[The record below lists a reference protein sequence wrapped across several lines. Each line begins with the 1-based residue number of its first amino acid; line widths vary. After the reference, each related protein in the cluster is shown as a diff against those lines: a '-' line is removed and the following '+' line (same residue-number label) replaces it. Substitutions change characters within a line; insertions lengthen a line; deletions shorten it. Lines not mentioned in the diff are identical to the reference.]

1 MPRQTAAVEAKSAQK
16 PLNVA
21 VAFRRIRKA
30 IRPYPKAAMFQ
41 LADEGYRTVF
51 ELVVSCIISVRT
63 RDEVTL
69 AVTRRLFEKA
79 RTPAAMLSLSPD
91 ELDDLI
97 RPSTFHENKVRSI
110 LAIARR
116 AVNEF
121 DGRIPADSAVLLGL
135 PGVGP
140 KCANL
145 VLGIAAGRPC
155 ISVDVHVHRVVNRW
169 GLVQTTTPE
178 RTMTA
183 LEEKL
188 PRRLWVETNE
198 LLMPF
203 GKHVCT
209 GILPHCSTCP
219 VLDTCRQIGVTTHR

>member
-1 MPRQTAAVEAKSAQK
+1 
-16 PLNVA
+16 
-21 VAFRRIRKA
+21 
-30 IRPYPKAAMFQ
+30 
-41 LADEGYRTVF
+41 
-51 ELVVSCIISVRT
+51 
-63 RDEVTL
+63 
-69 AVTRRLFEKA
+69 
-79 RTPAAMLSLSPD
+79 
-91 ELDDLI
+91 
-97 RPSTFHENKVRSI
+97 
-110 LAIARR
+110 
-116 AVNEF
+116 
-121 DGRIPADSAVLLGL
+121 VLLDL

-178 RTMTA
+178 RTMAA
-183 LEEKL
+183 LEEQL

-209 GILPHCSTCP
+209 GTSPHCSTCP
-219 VLDTCRQIGVTTHR
+219 VLDMCRQVGVTTHR

>member
-1 MPRQTAAVEAKSAQK
+1 MPRQSTVKK
-16 PLNVA
+16 PLDVT

-41 LADEGYRTVF
+41 LADEGYRSVF

-63 RDEVTL
+63 RDETMLPVS
-69 AVTRRLFEKA
+69 RRLFAKA
-79 RTPAAMLSLSPD
+79 RTPAAMLSLSHD
-91 ELDDLI
+91 EIDDLI
-97 RPSTFHENKVRSI
+97 RPSTFHENKVHSI
-110 LAIARR
+110 RAIARR
-116 AVNEF
+116 AVDEF
-121 DGRIPADSAVLLGL
+121 DGQLPADPDVLLDL

-178 RTMTA
+178 RTMAA

-188 PRRLWVETNE
+188 PRRRWVEINE

-209 GILPHCSTCP
+209 GTLPRCSTCP
-219 VLDTCRQIGVTTHR
+219 VLEMCRQIGVTTHR

>member
-1 MPRQTAAVEAKSAQK
+1 MPKK

-21 VAFRRIRKA
+21 LAFRRIRKA
-30 IRPYPKAAMFQ
+30 IQPYPKAAMFQ
-41 LADEGYRTVF
+41 LTDEGFRSVF

-69 AVTRRLFEKA
+69 PVARRLFVKA
-79 RTPAAMLSLSPD
+79 RTPAAMLSLALD
-91 ELDDLI
+91 QIDDLI
-97 RPSTFHENKVRSI
+97 RPSTFHENKARQI
-110 LAIARR
+110 AAIARR
-116 AVNEF
+116 AADEF
-121 DGRIPADSAVLLGL
+121 DGQLPADADTLLDL

-145 VLGIAAGRPC
+145 VLGIAAGQPC

-169 GLVQTTTPE
+169 GLVQTATPE

-183 LEEKL
+183 LEAKL
-188 PRRLWVETNE
+188 PIRLWVETNE

-209 GILPHCSTCP
+209 SVRPHCSTCP
-219 VLDTCRQIGVTTHR
+219 VLDMCRQVGVATHR

>member
-1 MPRQTAAVEAKSAQK
+1 MPHRTATAETIKK
-16 PLNVA
+16 PLDVA

-30 IRPYPKAAMFQ
+30 TRPYPKAAMFQ
-41 LADEGYRTVF
+41 LADEGYSSVF

-63 RDEVTL
+63 RDETMLPVS
-69 AVTRRLFEKA
+69 RRLFQKA
-79 RTPAAMLSLSPD
+79 RTPAAMLTLSPD
-91 ELDDLI
+91 EIDDLI
-97 RPSTFHENKVRSI
+97 RPSTFHENKIHSI
-110 LAIARR
+110 LGIARR
-116 AVNEF
+116 AVDEF
-121 DGRIPADSAVLLGL
+121 GGQLPADADVLLDL

-178 RTMTA
+178 RTMVA
-183 LEEKL
+183 LEVKL

-209 GILPHCSTCP
+209 GVLPRCSTCP
-219 VLDTCRQIGVTTHR
+219 VLAMCRQVGVTAHR

>member
-1 MPRQTAAVEAKSAQK
+1 MPHQISTVKK
-16 PLNVA
+16 PLDVA
-21 VAFRRIRKA
+21 QAYRRIRKA

-41 LADEGYRTVF
+41 LADEGYRSVF
-51 ELVVSCIISVRT
+51 ELVISCIVSVRT
-63 RDEVTL
+63 RDEATL
-69 AVTRRLFEKA
+69 PISRRLFATA
-79 RTPAAMLSLSPD
+79 RTPAAMLTLSVD
-91 ELDDLI
+91 EIDDLI
-97 RPSTFHENKVRSI
+97 RPSTFHENKARQI
-110 LAIARR
+110 AAIARR
-116 AVNEF
+116 AVDEF
-121 DGRIPADSAVLLGL
+121 GGELPADTATLLDL

-178 RTMTA
+178 RTMAA
-183 LEEKL
+183 LEAKL
-188 PRRLWVETNE
+188 PCRLWVETNE

-209 GILPHCSTCP
+209 GALHRCSTCP
-219 VLDTCRQIGVTTHR
+219 VLEMCQQVGVTTHR